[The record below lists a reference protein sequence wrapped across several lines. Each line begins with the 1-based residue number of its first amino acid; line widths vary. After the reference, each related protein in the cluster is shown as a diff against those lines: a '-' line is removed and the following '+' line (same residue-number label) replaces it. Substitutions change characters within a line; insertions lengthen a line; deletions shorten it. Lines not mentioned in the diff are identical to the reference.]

1 MNGRKANHGSLA
13 VLGAAALFAAALVGQ
28 SGAQG
33 QTETVKSARGGVL
46 AKTGRHQFEVFFY
59 PTGVRV
65 FVQGNTGTAID
76 ASRLNGTATFYHP
89 NSTTPWFSRQLRGQT
104 ASIDLP
110 IGLSNAPQTGAKV
123 TFEVAGLT
131 DASES
136 KATFTTPLEFV
147 TAPTNQ
153 PTAPQGGVPTLPR
166 YVYRPG
172 PQGYGYY
179 EHTSPGTYS
188 TPSGSVSYMS
198 SIPGMYGPGGMSVG
212 PGHRDWT
219 TGRSS
224 PLAKPWLS
232 PMD

>member
-1 MNGRKANHGSLA
+1 MNGRKANHGSVV
-13 VLGAAALFAAALVGQ
+13 VLGSAALFAAALVGQ

-33 QTETVKSARGGVL
+33 QTESVKSARGGVL

-65 FVQGNTGTAID
+65 FVQDNEGAAID
-76 ASRLNGTATFYHP
+76 ASRLTGSATFYHP
-89 NSTTPWFSRQLRGQT
+89 NSTTPWFSRKLRGQT

-123 TFEVAGLT
+123 TFDVAGLT

-136 KATFTTPLEFV
+136 EATFTTPVEFV

-166 YVYRPG
+166 YVYGPG
-172 PQGYGYY
+172 SQGYGYY
-179 EHTSPGTYS
+179 QLTSSGTYS
-188 TPSGSVSYMS
+188 TPSSSVSYAS
-198 SIPGMYGPGGMSVG
+198 SFTGTSGRGGVSVG
-212 PGHRDWT
+212 AGRRDWT
-219 TGRSS
+219 TGRTS